1 MVEGLPGVG
10 KSYWVAGLCKEL
22 EDQGK
27 RLCRVAK
34 THASCANF
42 NAHLTA
48 NCSQVR
54 ALTADRWA
62 NAFVRRGRYPF
73 DCVVIEEASMI
84 NSGLWDEIAKA
95 SMLVKQWVV
104 LGDFNQFGA
113 ICDFHCGRPAPS
125 PEGSDL
131 LRELTGGHR
140 LVMTENKRSDPAL

>member
-27 RLCRVAK
+27 RLCVIAK

-42 NAHLTA
+42 NAHLA
-48 NCSQVR
+48 SFGSKIR
-54 ALTADRWA
+54 AATADHWA
-62 NAFVRRGRYPF
+62 HAYVRRGRCPF

-113 ICDFHCGRPAPS
+113 IADTYCGQEAPS
-125 PEGSDL
+125 PQGSDL
-131 LRELTGGHR
+131 LSELMGGHR
-140 LVMTENKRSDPAL
+140 LVMI